1 MATFRRK
8 RSRKYRNKN
17 TRRKSRN
24 ARKSNIK
31 RRGKKTLR
39 GGGWLW
45 ISEAEKKKKAAAA
58 AATREAVKARE
69 AVEASMATQAYDDD
83 KAGNYFIEK
92 PIEKQPARMF
102 PTMFPTMFYR
112 KRQVAPAPPPIDR
125 RPNET
130 SPTYPVPALDP
141 APTSSLPLHKVS
153 LVEDINKFSEKI
165 NSEMIRLA
173 GIDTEQNDENLE
185 MYIDAII
192 ETSRLLT
199 HEYYKLMLK
208 INNSEHGDVLFIQKN
223 LFKQKEDL
231 LHNYITT
238 LDSISRFKGIEPLNK
253 IKDAANK
260 IAINYYTGL
269 SDLINSSVN

>member
-45 ISEAEKKKKAAAA
+45 ISEEEKKKKAAAA

-69 AVEASMATQAYDDD
+69 AVEASMATHAYDDD
-83 KAGNYFIEK
+83 KVGNYYIEK

-112 KRQVAPAPPPIDR
+112 KRQVAPDPPP
-125 RPNET
+125 
-130 SPTYPVPALDP
+130 
-141 APTSSLPLHKVS
+141 SSLPLHKVS
-153 LVEDINKFSEKI
+153 LVEDIGKFSEKI
-165 NSEMIRLA
+165 NSETIRLEE
-173 GIDTEQNDENLE
+173 IDIEQNDENLE

-192 ETSRLLT
+192 ATSRLLT
-199 HEYYKLMLK
+199 HDYYKLMLK
-208 INNSEHGDVLFIQKN
+208 IKKSEHDDVLFN
-223 LFKQKEDL
+223 QKEHL
-231 LHNYITT
+231 LDNYITA
-238 LDSISRFKGIEPLNK
+238 LDSISSFKGIEPLNK

-269 SDLINSSVN
+269 SDLINYSVN